1 MRRALFVLAV
11 LALVLATAAPAA
23 AARKPPKP
31 ANDELSSATPVALGQ
46 SIEFSSVG
54 ATSNASDPGSCNGS
68 GPTPGPFTETIWY
81 SYAAPDARTVFA
93 DASTF
98 DYLAVIFVLADTGSG
113 LQVVDCSAFPA
124 TVTFSTTP
132 GVTYDVMI
140 GSLPDTPGGGTGV
153 VTLGQPLTVS
163 VAVDPNGSVDGK
175 TGTATVSGTITCD
188 EPADFAEVDVQLSQA
203 VGRHILRGIGQAFP
217 ACDVTPTAWSVAIT
231 ADNGI
236 FGGGRATAD
245 VTAFGC
251 TGPSCDFDSVSASL
265 RLRR

>member
-1 MRRALFVLAV
+1 MRRMLIVLAV
-11 LALVLATAAPAA
+11 MAMVLATAAPAS

-31 ANDELSSATPVALGQ
+31 ANDELGSATPVTLGQ
-46 SIEFSSVG
+46 SIDFSSVG

-113 LQVVDCSAFPA
+113 LQVIDCSAFPA

-153 VTLGQPLTVS
+153 FTLGEPLILSVS
-163 VAVDPNGSVDGK
+163 VDPNASVNRDGVATV
-175 TGTATVSGTITCD
+175 TGTISCSV
-188 EPADFAEVDVQLSQA
+188 PADFAEVDVSLSEPI
-203 VGRHILRGIGQAFP
+203 GRFIIRGFGFASP
-217 ACDVTPTAWSVAIT
+217 ACDATPATWS
-231 ADNGI
+231 ADVVGGNGTY
-236 FGGGRATAD
+236 GSGRATAD
-245 VTAFGC
+245 VTAFAC
-251 TGPSCDFDSVSASL
+251 TGPSCDFDSVSASV